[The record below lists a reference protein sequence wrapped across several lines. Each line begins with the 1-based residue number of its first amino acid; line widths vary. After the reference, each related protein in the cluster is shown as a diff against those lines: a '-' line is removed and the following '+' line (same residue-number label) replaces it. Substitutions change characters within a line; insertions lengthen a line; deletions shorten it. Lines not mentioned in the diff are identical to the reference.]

1 MKKVINELA
10 VATATVVTSIA
21 IAVAAHY
28 VVAILD
34 LFVQQPYIIKIR
46 DSVHLNQQEYRHGF
60 LFQVIKQLKIVSSKL
75 IRKIIHFLF

>member
-34 LFVQQPYIIKIR
+34 LFV
-46 DSVHLNQQEYRHGF
+46 
-60 LFQVIKQLKIVSSKL
+60 
-75 IRKIIHFLF
+75 

>member
-34 LFVQQPYIIKIR
+34 LFVQQHVYNKK
-46 DSVHLNQQEYRHGF
+46 SV
-60 LFQVIKQLKIVSSKL
+60 IACT
-75 IRKIIHFLF
+75 

>member
-1 MKKVINELA
+1 MRKSPVEFLQGLQYSIVKSSLRRRDFMKKVINELA

-34 LFVQQPYIIKIR
+34 LFV
-46 DSVHLNQQEYRHGF
+46 
-60 LFQVIKQLKIVSSKL
+60 
-75 IRKIIHFLF
+75 